1 MWEGTHRTLRSRS
14 SAPLFASRRSEDA
27 LAPGPEHMANPG
39 ANKRRFP
46 TEPEDDSLFVHTQLG
61 GDDGGQS
68 GTPLVSPSVGELGAT
83 QCSADYLSLLRVATS
98 AASSDGGQTP
108 PGEDGQTPPGKMKPI
123 GRPPALTVDTSVFEV
138 PSCLLRPP
146 SARLPPSFRPPS
158 ALLLCAALP
167 PPSSRPPPATR
178 LAPLSSPTHNLHAL
192 TPRPSSRHP
201 PAATLLPSCRRPGA
215 RAHRSQDARQ
225 HALAAAHRD
234 ARDGVCRRPRRN
246 HGAPLCG
253 ASCQCAGDRPRP
265 HPRPRPRP

>member
-1 MWEGTHRTLRSRS
+1 MLHMHMCGEGTHRGTLRLGVSPLTSSR
-14 SAPLFASRRSEDA
+14 RRSEDA

-146 SARLPPSFRPPS
+146 SARLPPSSFAPPS
-158 ALLLCAALP
+158 P
-167 PPSSRPPPATR
+167 RPPPA
-178 LAPLSSPTHNLHAL
+178 LLP
-192 TPRPSSRHP
+192 P
-201 PAATLLPSCRRPGA
+201 PASRCSPLLLTTCT
-215 RAHRSQDARQ
+215 H
-225 HALAAAHRD
+225 
-234 ARDGVCRRPRRN
+234 
-246 HGAPLCG
+246 
-253 ASCQCAGDRPRP
+253 
-265 HPRPRPRP
+265 

>member
-1 MWEGTHRTLRSRS
+1 MHACACICINKHMHMHMFMWEGTHRTLPSRS
-14 SAPLFASRRSEDA
+14 SAHVFASRRSEDA

-146 SARLPPSFRPPS
+146 SARLPPSSFAPPS
-158 ALLLCAALP
+158 P
-167 PPSSRPPPATR
+167 RPPPA
-178 LAPLSSPTHNLHAL
+178 LLP
-192 TPRPSSRHP
+192 P
-201 PAATLLPSCRRPGA
+201 PASRCSPLLLTTCT
-215 RAHRSQDARQ
+215 H
-225 HALAAAHRD
+225 
-234 ARDGVCRRPRRN
+234 
-246 HGAPLCG
+246 
-253 ASCQCAGDRPRP
+253 
-265 HPRPRPRP
+265 